1 MAKNPWIFQQRAAIQ
16 KAYNR
21 ALEFYSPRTA
31 LAKVRQ
37 LVQAPA
43 RDFQILPGWNGTRAG
58 LKGDRSRHPLII
70 SIRQLRI
77 KRTGLTPEQQAA
89 GIARP
94 LETYKSETTRIAA
107 SRQRKTKAT
116 TGLKKRSLLDRLRG
130 DASALDAV
138 EDYRGRKY
146 RASESGC
153 ENYLEN
159 RQRWLDGETL
169 DWADYFN

>member
-1 MAKNPWIFQQRAAIQ
+1 VI
-16 KAYNR
+16 
-21 ALEFYSPRTA
+21 
-31 LAKVRQ
+31 
-37 LVQAPA
+37 APA
-43 RDFQILPGWNGTRAG
+43 IPSLYLFASFALNERGLP
-58 LKGDRSRHPLII
+58 P
-70 SIRQLRI
+70 
-77 KRTGLTPEQQAA
+77 

-146 RASESGC
+146 RASESGR